1 MYKIL
6 VINPGSTST
15 KVGFFEDEREI
26 LRETITHDAVFLS
39 KFERIFDQYEFRKS
53 AVVDFL
59 NRNHIDLKELS
70 AVVGRGGIIHP
81 VSAGTYL
88 VNEKMI
94 EDSKNSPIEHA
105 SNLGAVI
112 AYEIA
117 KPLGIPAFIVDPVVV
132 DEFIPLARISG
143 LKEIERKSRLHA
155 LNMRRVAIQRAKEK
169 GGKLSDFNF
178 IVGHI
183 GGGISIAPFMKGR
196 IVDVNDASSG
206 GPFSPER
213 SGGLPSGD
221 LVKMCFSGKYTKK
234 EIKKKIMG
242 KGGVVA
248 YLGTN
253 DMREVE
259 RRIEEGD
266 DFAKLIFEA
275 MAYQIAKEI
284 GADATVL
291 KGDVDEIILTGGVV
305 NSKRLVELIK
315 ERVSFIAPIVLFPG
329 EKELEALA
337 LGALRVLR
345 GEEEAKIYT

>member
-15 KVGFFEDEREI
+15 KVGFFEDEKEI
-26 LRETITHDAVFLS
+26 LKETITHDADFLS
-39 KFERIFDQYEFRKS
+39 QFERIFDQYEFRKKS
-53 AVVDFL
+53 VIDFL
-59 NRNHIDLKELS
+59 TKHNIELKELS
-70 AVVGRGGIIHP
+70 CVVGRGGIIHP
-81 VSAGTYL
+81 VPAGTYT
-88 VNEKMI
+88 VNERMI
-94 EDSKNSPIEHA
+94 EDLKNAPIEHA

-112 AYEIA
+112 AYVIA
-117 KPLGIPAFIVDPVVV
+117 KPLGIPAFIVDPIVVE
-132 DEFIPLARISG
+132 EFIPLARVSG

-183 GGGISIAPFMKGR
+183 GGGISIAPFLKGR

-213 SGGLPSGD
+213 AGGLPSGD
-221 LVKMCFSGKYTKK
+221 LVKMCYSGKYTKK
-234 EIKKKIMG
+234 DIKKKLMG

-259 RRIEEGD
+259 RMIKEGNEY
-266 DFAKLIFEA
+266 AKLIFEA
-275 MAYQIAKEI
+275 MAYQISKEI

-291 KGDVDEIILTGGVV
+291 KGEVDEIILTGGVV
-305 NSKRLVELIK
+305 NSKKLVDLIK
-315 ERVSFIAPIVLFPG
+315 ERVSFIAPIILFPG

>member
-1 MYKIL
+1 MYKIV

-15 KVGFFEDEREI
+15 KVAFFEDEREVV
-26 LRETITHDAVFLS
+26 RETITHDVSFLS
-39 KFERIFDQYEFRKS
+39 QFDKIFDQYEFRKR
-53 AVVDFL
+53 AVLEFL
-59 NRNHIDLKELS
+59 EKNNINLNELS
-70 AVVGRGGIIHP
+70 CVVGRGGVIHP
-81 VSAGTYL
+81 VPAGTYI

-94 EDSKNSPIEHA
+94 EDLKNAPIEHA

-112 AYEIA
+112 AYEIT

-132 DEFIPLARISG
+132 DEFIPLARVSG

-213 SGGLPSGD
+213 AGGLPSGD
-221 LVKMCFSGKYTKK
+221 LVKMCYLGKYTKK
-234 EIKKKIMG
+234 EIKKKLMG

-259 RRIEEGD
+259 KRIDEGD
-266 DFAKLIFEA
+266 EFAKLIFEA

-284 GADATVL
+284 GRDAAVL
-291 KGDVDEIILTGGVV
+291 KGDVDEILLTGGVV

-329 EKELEALA
+329 ERELEALA

-345 GEEEAKIYT
+345 KEEEAKIYL